1 MRLEGDL
8 LRLFFRSV
16 RGAGTQ
22 VRAGFSVSARF
33 FNAVSRNRIRRL
45 LRSAFEV
52 EGPRVQARA
61 EVFGCTL
68 ELLFVYKG
76 SKSLLPN
83 RVRLSD
89 VLEEMSALCSKIK
102 MG

>member
-22 VRAGFSVSARF
+22 VRAGFSVSARI

-45 LRSAFEV
+45 LRGAFEV

-61 EVFGCTL
+61 KALGCAL

-76 SKSLLPN
+76 SKSLSPN
-83 RVRLSD
+83 RLRLSD
-89 VLEEMSALCSKIK
+89 VLQEMTELCSRIK

>member
-22 VRAGFSVSARF
+22 VRAGFSVSARL
-33 FNAVSRNRIRRL
+33 FNAVSRNRVRRL
-45 LRSAFEV
+45 LRRAFEV
-52 EGPRVQARA
+52 EGPKVKARA
-61 EVFGCTL
+61 EASGCDL
-68 ELLFVYKG
+68 EMLFVYKG
-76 SKSLLPN
+76 SPSLLPN
-83 RVRLSD
+83 RMRLSD
-89 VLEEMSALCSKIK
+89 VLQEMAELCSRIK